1 MYDNQDPY
9 QEPYQEPSDGPEI
22 ISTSQA
28 VNLTSTIAALSALAA
43 LFLCFADQRSRA
55 VRRFAVQSVGLGALH
70 IAAGMIC
77 WILSAALGW
86 VPLVGYLFYVL
97 MIIVFVACTALV
109 VIFRVRMMLH
119 AYRGE
124 AFVLPVIGETLRR
137 FE

>member
-1 MYDNQDPY
+1 MYDE
-9 QEPYQEPSDGPEI
+9 QEQEQIPGPEI

-28 VNLTSTIAALSALAA
+28 VNLTSTIASFSTLAA

-55 VRRFAVQSVGLGALH
+55 IRRFSVQSVGIGALH
-70 IAAGMIC
+70 LALGLIC
-77 WILSAALGW
+77 WLLNVLLGW
-86 VPLVGYLFYVL
+86 IPGLGGVITILLTILIVAATVLVYVL
-97 MIIVFVACTALV
+97 RF
-109 VIFRVRMMLH
+109 RMMLH